1 MNYARK
7 TALVAAMM
15 MALSGCNPF
24 KGGKPKTP
32 VLGNRVPILTTEAGA
47 QADPTIAGSVVTLPA
62 AATNANWSQPGGNAS
77 KSMGHLTLAPTL
89 TRAWT
94 IKIAAGSNRA
104 RLAAAPVIA
113 DGRVYIVDVNA
124 VVAAYSADTGA
135 QIWAT
140 PMHPDKEN
148 ASSRFGGGVSFIDGK
163 VFATSGLGDVVALN
177 ANDGAQLWK
186 VKPGGPLRG
195 APTLANGQVYVL
207 SQDSQLYALSQ
218 ADGAV
223 QWTQSASLESQ
234 GVFGVAAPASS
245 QGTVVAGFASG
256 ELNAYRYENGR
267 LLWQDTLSRTSVST
281 SVSALSDIDAEPVID
296 SGRAFAIGQGGR
308 LVAIDL
314 GTGQRL
320 WEQNF
325 ASIATPWVAGD
336 WLYVVTDDARLICV
350 AKATG
355 KIRWLTQLARYE
367 KEKKKKG
374 RIQWTGPVLAGDRL
388 ILLNTLGH
396 IVSASPTDGS
406 VQSTVEGKNAFELP
420 PVVANGTL
428 YVIDAKGQLSAYR

>member
-1 MNYARK
+1 MNYGKK
-7 TALVAAMM
+7 TVVVAAMM
-15 MALSGCNPF
+15 LALSGCSLF

-47 QADPTIAGSVVTLPA
+47 QADPTIAATPVTLPA
-62 AATNANWSQPGGNAS
+62 AASNASWAQPGGNAS
-77 KSMGHLTLAPTL
+77 KSMGHLALGASL
-89 TRAWT
+89 SRAWST
-94 IKIAAGSNRA
+94 KVDAGSNRA
-104 RLAAAPVIA
+104 RLASSPVVA
-113 DGRVYIVDVNA
+113 DGRVYMVDVNA
-124 VVAAYSADTGA
+124 VVTAYSADTGA

-140 PMHPDKEN
+140 PIHPDKEN
-148 ASSRFGGGVSFIDGK
+148 AQSRFGGGVSFIDGK

-177 ANDGAQLWK
+177 ATDGAQLWK

-195 APTLANGQVYVL
+195 SPTVANGQVYVL

-218 ADGAV
+218 TDGSV
-223 QWTQSASLESQ
+223 QWNQSASLESQ

-245 QGTVVAGFASG
+245 QGTIVAGFASG

-296 SGRAFAIGQGGR
+296 SGRAYAIGQGGR
-308 LVAIDL
+308 LVSIDL

-325 ASIATPWVAGD
+325 ASISTPWLAGD
-336 WLYVVTDDARLICV
+336 WLYLVTDDARLICV

-355 KIRWLTQLARYE
+355 KVRWLTQLQRYE

-374 RIQWTGPVLAGDRL
+374 RIQWIGPVLAGDRL
-388 ILLNTLGH
+388 ILLNSRGE

-406 VQSTVEGKNAFELP
+406 IQSTVSGKTPFELP
-420 PVVANGTL
+420 PVVANNAL